1 MKMTFRLL
9 DITDEMTIMPYTK
22 PYYILIM
29 QKDDTKIVKRLHLF
43 LSQNDKRLQK
53 EYLSFSDIS
62 IWHKI

>member
-62 IWHKI
+62 IWHEI